1 MKRYLDIINLNL
13 NAEIS
18 NYDLYL
24 PSNYLVESLT
34 VTDKDL
40 SVDNNIIIKNGKHI
54 LNKVNNQL
62 EIDFNCPKNSSVKRI
77 ILTDDSSVRFPHI
90 YYQSKSLTY
99 RFNHVHIIYL

>member
-1 MKRYLDIINLNL
+1 MKRYLDIINL

-40 SVDNNIIIKNGKHI
+40 SVDNNIIIKNA
-54 LNKVNNQL
+54 
-62 EIDFNCPKNSSVKRI
+62 
-77 ILTDDSSVRFPHI
+77 
-90 YYQSKSLTY
+90 SKSL
-99 RFNHVHIIYL
+99 IK

>member
-1 MKRYLDIINLNL
+1 MKSLIIRNAKIKYFILNTL
-13 NAEIS
+13 NW
-18 NYDLYL
+18 
-24 PSNYLVESLT
+24 
-34 VTDKDL
+34 L
-40 SVDNNIIIKNGKHI
+40 SV
-54 LNKVNNQL
+54 NKVNNQL